1 MERKDL
7 QREYDKL
14 KCRRDEIMRGRVV
27 PNARASRIGHEMQR
41 IKEQLDAI
49 DRRDAEQWAIRKAP
63 IDDMLEVIAI
73 PLLADV
79 MNDIVA
85 GVDGS
90 LRRAGC
96 SETVFSTYTRQI
108 QRAALAMVDTLDHA
122 DEGLPNLLAVDDT
135 LVDAVRKKLMSF
147 IKQRLNIK
155 KK

>member
-14 KCRRDEIMRGRVV
+14 KARYDELMRGRVV

-41 IKEQLDAI
+41 IKDQLDAI

-90 LRRAGC
+90 LRCAAPDARKLC
-96 SETVFSTYTRQI
+96 SAHTPVRYSVRRWLWLTHSTMPTKDCLTCWPLTIHSSTPSAR
-108 QRAALAMVDTLDHA
+108 
-122 DEGLPNLLAVDDT
+122 N
-135 LVDAVRKKLMSF
+135 
-147 IKQRLNIK
+147 
-155 KK
+155 